1 MVLAVRVIACRSAR
15 SAFAAV
21 TGFRAKAGPSW
32 PSRRDRAKER
42 TRPEEIPDRRDQLQG
57 LKRFQ
62 QERVGAGVQCQ
73 VPGFQHRHRDHQHIA
88 VLLEEPAQIQPR
100 PS

>member
-1 MVLAVRVIACRSAR
+1 MVLAVWVITCRSAR
-15 SAFAAV
+15 FTFAAV

-42 TRPEEIPDRRDQLQG
+42 TRPEEIPDRRDQMQG

-62 QERVGAGVQCQ
+62 QERVGAGFKRQ
-73 VPGFQHRHRDHQHIA
+73 VPGIP
-88 VLLEEPAQIQPR
+88 VPTPR
-100 PS
+100 PSADRRVP